1 MFPYFQHSWKWCL
14 HYRCQNVNR
23 HIKSDGKPSKRAK
36 LDSQPQSV
44 HLCPPVLADDEVSY
58 ARNLSLLEAELRR
71 PKHRA
76 EVIKELLRQTFPN
89 RWDAYVN
96 GDPPTVLEYLQR
108 YPVLMKAAYVCR
120 ICMPFHYVVL
130 LLWCPFLF

>member
-1 MFPYFQHSWKWCL
+1 M
-14 HYRCQNVNR
+14 
-23 HIKSDGKPSKRAK
+23 
-36 LDSQPQSV
+36 

-71 PKHRA
+71 PKHQA
-76 EVIKELLRQTFPN
+76 EAIKELLRQTFPN

-108 YPVLMKAAYVCR
+108 YPVLMTQ
-120 ICMPFHYVVL
+120 ICMPLHYVAL